1 MSTTPSGPA
10 WEIIQ
15 TVGNMPDEGHE
26 PGELVHGAFED

>member
-15 TVGNMPDEGHE
+15 TVGNMAVEGHE
-26 PGELVHGAFED
+26 PGELVHGPFED